1 MPVKARQNAG
11 FTLVEILIVVT
22 ILGILAA
29 LVIPQVSQAS
39 DSARSSTL
47 KSQLQTVR
55 AQLQLYQTQHAGS
68 FPTLAQLQADWG
80 VMTAKTDISGSI
92 VTGGNC
98 GPYLLLPPK
107 NPVQESASVAST
119 PAYGVGWV
127 YDETQGQLTACVP
140 ASKVVALGL
149 FAADVSTY

>member
-1 MPVKARQNAG
+1 MPVKAMRHAG
-11 FTLVEILIVVT
+11 FTLVEILIVVV

-80 VMTAKTDISGSI
+80 VMTTKTDISGNI
-92 VTGGNC
+92 VSGGTC

-107 NPVQESASVAST
+107 NPVQESATVASA
-119 PAYGVGWV
+119 PAAGVGWV
-127 YDETQGQLTACVP
+127 YDETQGQLTACVR

-149 FAADVSTY
+149 LAADVSTY

>member
-1 MPVKARQNAG
+1 MPVKAMRHAG
-11 FTLVEILIVVT
+11 FTLVEILIVVV

-68 FPTLAQLQADWG
+68 YPTLAQLQADWG
-80 VMTAKTDISGSI
+80 VMTAKTDVAGNI
-92 VTGGNC
+92 VAGGNC

-107 NPVQESASVAST
+107 NPVQESAAVATS
-119 PAYGVGWV
+119 PASGVGWV
-127 YDETQGQLTACVP
+127 YDEALGQITACVP